1 MQMAFLPGMF
11 DCQGHDCA
19 GTAFQDSAFH
29 KTAGN
34 LSLQHRFAGI
44 PKPAAPDWSRHGISL
59 GSKHGGGAGQDWQ
72 AFQEPCPPAA
82 DKFLGQIAEHVSKGI
97 LRMQGFKKMHFSEKE
112 VDRSFR
118 PIAANSRQ
126 VSFAVLGGYYFKRSR
141 AAILRKVRT
150 GGKN

>member
-1 MQMAFLPGMF
+1 
-11 DCQGHDCA
+11 
-19 GTAFQDSAFH
+19 
-29 KTAGN
+29 
-34 LSLQHRFAGI
+34 
-44 PKPAAPDWSRHGISL
+44 
-59 GSKHGGGAGQDWQ
+59 
-72 AFQEPCPPAA
+72 
-82 DKFLGQIAEHVSKGI
+82 
-97 LRMQGFKKMHFSEKE
+97 MQGFKKMHFSEKE